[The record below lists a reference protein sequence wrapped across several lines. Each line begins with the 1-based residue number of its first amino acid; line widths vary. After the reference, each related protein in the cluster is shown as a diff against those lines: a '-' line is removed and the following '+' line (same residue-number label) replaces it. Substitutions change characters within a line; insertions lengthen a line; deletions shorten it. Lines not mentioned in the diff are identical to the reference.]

1 MNYYNQ
7 PIKHSIFISYVTQ
20 DYQQVNGFI
29 GMRNFDNDFDFVNKK
44 LDYEI
49 QGKDESIAN
58 QIRENY
64 IKKSVVTVV
73 MIGKDTHNSEWVE
86 KEVKMTLRQKH
97 GLLAILLKDMQP
109 HTSDGKYYLPTTLN
123 DAVNHKYAKFIAW
136 NPDDFKSEIHAAFER
151 SQNYSDYYENS

>member
-7 PIKHSIFISYVTQ
+7 PTKHSIFISYVHE

-49 QGKDESIAN
+49 QGKEESIAN

-97 GLLAILLKDMQP
+97 GLLAVLLKDTQP
-109 HTSDGKYYLPTTLN
+109 HTSDGKYYLPITLK
-123 DAVNHKYAKFIAW
+123 DAVDRKYAKFIAW

-151 SQNYSDYYENS
+151 SQSYSDYYENS

>member
-1 MNYYNQ
+1 
-7 PIKHSIFISYVTQ
+7 
-20 DYQQVNGFI
+20 
-29 GMRNFDNDFDFVNKK
+29 
-44 LDYEI
+44 
-49 QGKDESIAN
+49 
-58 QIRENY
+58 
-64 IKKSVVTVV
+64 

-136 NPDDFKSEIHAAFER
+136 NPDDFKSEIRAAFER